1 MKKLLFALF
10 LMFTLTT
17 CNKEVDSVELP
28 PFSVFPNPFTDSFTL
43 YFDSSVSAF
52 SPVKVYD
59 GAEDVIVKFDELAIG
74 AGTIVDMSSQ
84 EKGIYYVELIT
95 EGETFIQTILKA
107 E

>member
-1 MKKLLFALF
+1 MKKILFAAI

-17 CNKEVDSVELP
+17 CNKEIDTVELP

-52 SPVKVYD
+52 STVNVYD
-59 GAEDVIVKFDELAIG
+59 GAEEVIVRFDELAINT
-74 AGTIVDMSSQ
+74 GTIVDMSSR
-84 EKGIYYVELIT
+84 EKGVYYVELTT
-95 EGETFIQTILKA
+95 EGETYIQTILKT